1 MLFVQTSGIQQNY
14 DAPVQNYNEWAR
26 AISINWVI
34 YKNIYADIFNND
46 YNSSYNA
53 LINNIIPAGF
63 SVDKESLIYNSITFD
78 ELVNNGKNIVEVL
91 KLFVQKFEDVDYII
105 GHNIQFHLNVVLSE
119 LYRNGFNYT
128 KKHKTICLM
137 KIGADYCKIPSKTGY
152 KFPTLKELSKS
163 VLNDEL
169 ENNYAPQCLNI
180 INNVYEKFYKKEL
193 INISGFEIAKKIKFL
208 KLPIYS
214 EGFQDGFNFEITK
227 KTNDK
232 IDVFLNGVLL
242 YNDLDSLKYLDD
254 CKIYLC
260 EKEIN
265 INGKNTLKRFVFDYR
280 GLLIFEVYDEEV
292 TIDSYMIYIGTIAAF
307 SIFEYDKGI
316 CLNSYDVKIYIK
328 DMYNSNCIYVYSEDD
343 IIKLILAR
351 KTKKILFENSLSKL
365 LFNEKKGL
373 IYSVG
378 YNQIRRFNFF
388 GEFLDLIDIN
398 FEVIDIFK
406 NTNLLIIKEDNILS
420 LYDYDKKEKL
430 ITRFDKFIDLKGAF
444 FLIKRGNK
452 NIIINNNSKILY
464 EDIEDYTFEIEN
476 DLLIIN
482 FSDDLMLS
490 EDEIEMARL
499 NWKGLETESSLK
511 KIINIEGEYITE
523 GLFKEIRF
531 LEDYVESNKKY
542 SVYEISQNDKYD
554 ILIPGVKNEFKLEYD
569 EVYFNIDTI
578 RYYKNN
584 LYGLLNLKNNSQ
596 IEPLYYDIS
605 LIFCR
610 KTRFYE
616 LMINE
621 INSKIID
628 FEGNIILENTSYQN
642 LYSDENNIYLT
653 ILENGKY
660 NLFDLFSKQN
670 IFTNFDEITRISR
683 DKLMF
688 CIKKDDKVKY
698 IDFENNRETEYEYD
712 DIIFINKI
720 KNRSEYIRNRKFNF
734 ERIKVLK
741 NSKFGFLNNELEE
754 VIECK
759 YDFVKYFTYDEVAED
774 NEVENENRLIYADVC
789 INDENYKIDING
801 NRLS

>member
-14 DAPVQNYNEWAR
+14 DAPVQNYNEWTR

-53 LINNIIPAGF
+53 VINNIIPAGF

-78 ELVNNGKNIVEVL
+78 ELVNSGKNIVEVL
-91 KLFVQKFEDVDYII
+91 KLFVQKFEDVDYVI

-119 LYRNGFNYT
+119 LCRNGFNYT

-137 KIGADYCKIPSKTGY
+137 KIGVDYCKIPSKTGY

-169 ENNYAPQCLNI
+169 VNNYAPQCLNI
-180 INNVYEKFYKKEL
+180 INNVYEKFYKYEL
-193 INISGFEIAKKIKFL
+193 INISGFEIAIKIKFL

-214 EGFQDGFNFEITK
+214 EGFQQGFNFEITK
-227 KTNDK
+227 KTTDK

-242 YNDLDSLKYLDD
+242 YNDLDSLEYFDD
-254 CKIYLC
+254 NKIYLC

-265 INGKNTLKRFVFDYR
+265 INGKNIIKRFVFDYR
-280 GLLIFEVYDEEV
+280 GLLIFEVYDEDV
-292 TIDSYMIYIGTIAAF
+292 VIQPKKINIGTITAF
-307 SIFEYDKGI
+307 SIFEYNKGI
-316 CLNSYDVKIYIK
+316 CLNTFDVDLQVHEMSY
-328 DMYNSNCIYVYSEDD
+328 SSCISVYKEDD
-343 IIKLILAR
+343 KIKFIFLW
-351 KTKKILFENSLSKL
+351 KTKEIIFENTLNR
-365 LFNEKKGL
+365 LFFNKYKGL
-373 IYSVG
+373 IYSTDST
-378 YNQIRRFNFF
+378 QIRRYNFF
-388 GEFLDLIDIN
+388 GKFVDSYEIN

-406 NTNLLIIKEDNILS
+406 NSNFLIIKENNVLS
-420 LYDYDKKEKL
+420 LFDYDKKEK
-430 ITRFDKFIDLKGAF
+430 IISGFDKFIDFKDTF

-452 NIIINNNSKILY
+452 NVIIDNHSKIIY
-464 EDIEDYTFEIEN
+464 EDVEDYTFKIEK
-476 DLLIIN
+476 DLIIID
-482 FSDDLMLS
+482 FTEDLILSADDI
-490 EDEIEMARL
+490 EILYL
-499 NWKGLETESSLK
+499 NWTGSDEECDLK

-616 LMINE
+616 LMIDE

-628 FEGNIILENTSYQN
+628 FEGNLILENTSYQN

-698 IDFENNRETEYEYD
+698 VDFENNRETEYEYD

-720 KNRSEYIRNRKFNF
+720 ENRSEYIRNRKFNF

-789 INDENYKIDING
+789 INNENYKIDING